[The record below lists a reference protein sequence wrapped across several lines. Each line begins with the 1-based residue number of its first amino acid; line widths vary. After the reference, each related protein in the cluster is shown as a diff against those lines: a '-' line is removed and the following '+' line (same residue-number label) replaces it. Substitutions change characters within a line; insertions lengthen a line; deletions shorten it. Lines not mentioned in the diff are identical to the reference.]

1 MTDKTKTKKYRYKV
15 HCPDIPW
22 STGHVFFK
30 KVSANSCCDN
40 YLKHGYCSWVERIE
54 VADT

>member
-1 MTDKTKTKKYRYKV
+1 MKDKTKKYRYKV
-15 HCPDIPW
+15 HCPDISW

-30 KVSANSCCDN
+30 KVNAIGCCDN